1 MDVVTLGQYM
11 RPTKRHLKVEE
22 YVKPEV
28 FDKWTQVAQDMGFA
42 YVSSG
47 PLIRSSYKAGEYYL
61 ENLIGR
67 RKQNVI

>member
-1 MDVVTLGQYM
+1 M
-11 RPTKRHLKVEE
+11 EE
-22 YVKPEV
+22 YEKPEV

-42 YVSSG
+42 YVASG

-61 ENLIGR
+61 ENLIRR